1 MNDFIQNNAVGVI
14 TLKDIL
20 DLINDDRK
28 LRGSKDIQHSKA
40 MSIVLKMSKESP
52 SFGEVSFFD
61 TINLN
66 NVKVQTYLLTK
77 NQAIAV
83 GGKLDTERLMLVIN
97 KVEEL
102 EKSQS
107 QKVLTTSEQIT
118 LLAQGHQEIDSRI
131 NVLEHQVNNDIPL
144 SSAQKHNIKQKVNV
158 LVYQLKNN
166 HNLHDDFIP
175 KCYSRVWKKVKNHF
189 IVSSYMEI
197 PKSKFDELV
206 SVVDA
211 ITIADVV

>member
-1 MNDFIQNNAVGVI
+1 MDNLILIQKIQIGAESVNSVNARDLHKTLEVKKAFTTWISSALDNAGAIDGEDYLRLKSSLEGSGYKFDYII
-14 TLKDIL
+14 TTD
-20 DLINDDRK
+20 
-28 LRGSKDIQHSKA
+28 
-40 MSIVLKMSKESP
+40 MSKHIAMMSKVP
-52 SFGEVSFFD
+52 KAKEVRDYF
-61 TINLN
+61 I
-66 NVKVQTYLLTK
+66 
-77 NQAIAV
+77 
-83 GGKLDTERLMLVIN
+83 
-97 KVEEL
+97 KVE
-102 EKSQS
+102 KQS
-107 QKVLTTSEQIT
+107 QRVLSTSEQIT
-118 LLAQGHQEIDSRI
+118 LLAQGHQEVDKRL

-206 SVVDA
+206 RVVDT